1 MLPDRAKTLVLEDSM
16 MVPVKVKVVR
26 VSDII
31 RIVVAYGYKDTEK
44 VSMERRAEKLSA
56 AF

>member
-1 MLPDRAKTLVLEDSM
+1 